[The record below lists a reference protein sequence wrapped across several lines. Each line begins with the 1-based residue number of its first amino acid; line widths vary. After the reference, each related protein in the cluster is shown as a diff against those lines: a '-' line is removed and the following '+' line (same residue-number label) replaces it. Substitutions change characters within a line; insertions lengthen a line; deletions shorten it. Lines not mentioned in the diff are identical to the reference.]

1 MISTIHLMSKSH
13 FRNVRRGIASPEPTD
28 TSNNLGTH
36 LIRQLRSL
44 RSEVPQVVS
53 THAGLGGAKG
63 ATHFW
68 PPRQI
73 WKPTPVGTLFK
84 FVSLQTIC
92 LSTLKTVGIK
102 ERNCLKTA
110 RCKRKHIPYISILYL
125 FFQARQCRQTTSE
138 IARGCA
144 RPHPRLSPENHR
156 PTVCPV
162 QHKNPCVTHNTKQG
176 STR

>member
-1 MISTIHLMSKSH
+1 MSKSH

-73 WKPTPVGTLFK
+73 WKPTPCSNSYRFK
-84 FVSLQTIC
+84 PFV
-92 LSTLKTVGIK
+92 
-102 ERNCLKTA
+102 N
-110 RCKRKHIPYISILYL
+110 
-125 FFQARQCRQTTSE
+125 
-138 IARGCA
+138 
-144 RPHPRLSPENHR
+144 PH
-156 PTVCPV
+156 
-162 QHKNPCVTHNTKQG
+162 
-176 STR
+176 